1 MYRAGRKN
9 ASERLRMRLIAFKI
23 DIEVV
28 ERQKMV
34 SVREFNPMPPELG
47 EERQSQTH
55 SKTNG

>member
-1 MYRAGRKN
+1 MTDN
-9 ASERLRMRLIAFKI
+9 AKSLRTIQ
-23 DIEVV
+23 V
-28 ERQKMV
+28 MV